1 MFSSIISAAIWG
13 VEARKVYVEADVSSG
28 LPCFSIVGYAT
39 AQVKEAQERVR
50 TALRNAGL
58 IIPPKRVTINLA
70 PADLR
75 KEGNGFDLPV
85 AAAILL
91 AVGRI
96 PPDSMQGVL
105 VMGELGL
112 DGCIRG
118 ANGILPAV
126 LSAKKEGCH
135 TCLVPAVNQA
145 EGSIVEGIRVIG
157 LSSLEEFLAF
167 ACYGTLPAQGKNFRE
182 MQEEAYEE
190 LDYAQISGQEE
201 VKRAVLLA
209 ASGFHN
215 LLLCGQPGSGKTMI
229 AKRMP
234 SILPP
239 MSREES
245 LEVMKIHS
253 IAGTLPAGGIVQK
266 RPFRAPHHTV
276 SPQALAGG
284 GRIPTPGEVTL
295 AHHGVLFLDELA
307 EMPRKSIEIL
317 RQPLEEREITIAR
330 LNGTFRFPASFL
342 LLAAMNPC
350 PCGCYPDLNRCSCT
364 ESEIHRYRSRI
375 SKPLMER
382 IDLCAE
388 VPLVSYGDLKGDRS
402 CLGSAGMRREVM
414 RVHEIQRKR
423 YQNSKIRFNAQLDA
437 EGIRRFCPVDEEA
450 EILLGQAFQCMRL
463 SVRAYHQIIK
473 VARTA
478 ADLEES
484 GVIRKKHI
492 SEAVCYRSLDEKSG
506 GYESER

>member
-1 MFSSIISAAIWG
+1 M
-13 VEARKVYVEADVSSG
+13 
-28 LPCFSIVGYAT
+28 
-39 AQVKEAQERVR
+39 
-50 TALRNAGL
+50 
-58 IIPPKRVTINLA
+58 
-70 PADLR
+70 
-75 KEGNGFDLPV
+75 
-85 AAAILL
+85 
-91 AVGRI
+91 
-96 PPDSMQGVL
+96 
-105 VMGELGL
+105 
-112 DGCIRG
+112 
-118 ANGILPAV
+118 
-126 LSAKKEGCH
+126 
-135 TCLVPAVNQA
+135 NQA

-182 MQEEAYEE
+182 MQEEPYEE

-229 AKRMP
+229 AKDAVHTSSDEQGGESGGDEDSQHCRHPCPREGSCRSVRFGRRIIRYPHRP
-234 SILPP
+234 S
-239 MSREES
+239 R
-245 LEVMKIHS
+245 
-253 IAGTLPAGGIVQK
+253 
-266 RPFRAPHHTV
+266 
-276 SPQALAGG
+276 
-284 GRIPTPGEVTL
+284 GRKDSDSGEVTL

-388 VPLVSYGDLKGDRS
+388 VPLVSYRDLKGTGHALALPGCAGKSCASMRS
-402 CLGSAGMRREVM
+402 RKSGIRTVRSGSTHSWMRRGSAGSVPWMRRQKYFWD
-414 RVHEIQRKR
+414 RH
-423 YQNSKIRFNAQLDA
+423 FN
-437 EGIRRFCPVDEEA
+437 V
-450 EILLGQAFQCMRL
+450 
-463 SVRAYHQIIK
+463 
-473 VARTA
+473 
-478 ADLEES
+478 
-484 GVIRKKHI
+484 
-492 SEAVCYRSLDEKSG
+492 
-506 GYESER
+506 

>member
-13 VEARKVYVEADVSSG
+13 VEARKVYVEADVSNG
-28 LPCFSIVGYAT
+28 LPCFTIVGYAS

-50 TALRNAGL
+50 TALRNAG
-58 IIPPKRVTINLA
+58 IVIPPKRVTINLA

-75 KEGNGFDLPV
+75 KEGSGFDLPV

-96 PPDSMQGVL
+96 PPASMKGVM

-118 ANGILPAV
+118 VSGILPAV
-126 LSAKKEGCH
+126 LTARKEGCH
-135 TCLVPAVNQA
+135 TCLVPAVNQS
-145 EGSIVEGIRVIG
+145 EGNLVEGMRVIG
-157 LSSLEEFLAF
+157 ISSLAEFLTF
-167 ACYGTLPAQGKNFRE
+167 ACHGILPVHSVGCQQI
-182 MQEEAYEE
+182 QEDEAEE

-201 VKRAVLLA
+201 VKHAVLLA
-209 ASGFHN
+209 AAGFHN

-253 IAGTLPAGGIVQK
+253 IAGILPSGGILQK
-266 RPFRAPHHTV
+266 RPFRAPHHTA

-284 GRIPTPGEVTL
+284 GRVPKPGEVTL

-307 EMPRKSIEIL
+307 EMSRRSIEIL
-317 RQPLEEREITIAR
+317 RQPLEEHEITIAR
-330 LNGTFRFPASFL
+330 LNGTFRYPASFL
-342 LLAAMNPC
+342 FLAAMNPC
-350 PCGCYPDLNRCSCT
+350 PCGCYPDMNRCSCT
-364 ESEIHRYRSRI
+364 DAEIHRYRSRI
-375 SKPLMER
+375 SQPLLER

-388 VPLVSYGDLKGDRS
+388 VPLVSYVALKSERS
-402 CLGSAGMRREVM
+402 GLGSAEMRRDVI

-423 YQNSKIRFNAQLDA
+423 YQNNKIRFNAHLDA
-437 EGIRRFCPVDEEA
+437 AGIRKFCPMDEEA
-450 EILLGQAFQCMRL
+450 EMLLGQAFQCMRL

-484 GVIRKKHI
+484 HIIRKTHI